1 MPLGV
6 FEIGVGETRRVDAFE
21 DDSRVGRK
29 GWDRRVVVAVE
40 AAVAQAV
47 FGGDTAVDAQEP
59 GRVVRGGGT
68 ELRSVIVL
76 AQERSSCMAF
86 GR

>member
-1 MPLGV
+1 LGV

-47 FGGDTAVDAQEP
+47 FGGDTAVEAPGAGQAPPGLFFFPSLSILDA
-59 GRVVRGGGT
+59 
-68 ELRSVIVL
+68 
-76 AQERSSCMAF
+76 
-86 GR
+86 

>member
-47 FGGDTAVDAQEP
+47 FGGDTAVGSVASPAASSEAS
-59 GRVVRGGGT
+59 
-68 ELRSVIVL
+68 LR
-76 AQERSSCMAF
+76 
-86 GR
+86 

>member
-59 GRVVRGGGT
+59 GQFVGRERASPAASS
-68 ELRSVIVL
+68 EASLR
-76 AQERSSCMAF
+76 
-86 GR
+86 